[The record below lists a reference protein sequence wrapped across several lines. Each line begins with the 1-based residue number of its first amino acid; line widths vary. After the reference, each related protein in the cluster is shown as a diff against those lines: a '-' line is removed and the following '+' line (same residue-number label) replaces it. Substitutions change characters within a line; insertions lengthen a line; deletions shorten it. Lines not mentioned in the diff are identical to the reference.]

1 MCEKERER
9 VLIKSNCSY
18 TDGDNI
24 SFQFNVQ
31 MMFRM
36 CVRVCVCVCVRE
48 RELVVCVGSVIL
60 TCVVSMI

>member
-1 MCEKERER
+1 MCVCEKERER

-36 CVRVCVCVCVRE
+36 CVRVCVCKRE